1 MSIEDKIKNAK
12 KTTWLTDRVPEWKVR
27 LWVFEG
33 KYITRNYLRL
43 KAKLKKLF
51 RSNDEAWNMMGIFL
65 ALGFVVGMIIAKVTW
80 REN

>member
-51 RSNDEAWNMMGIFL
+51 RSNDEA
-65 ALGFVVGMIIAKVTW
+65 
-80 REN
+80 